1 MKAVDMKTACGGI
14 LLVALLAGC
23 GAIAPE
29 RKPDQKVNLGGY
41 SPSFKQGYSDG
52 CESAGSRGQRRD
64 EKRFKTEADY
74 MMGWNDGFSVC
85 RRGP

>member
-1 MKAVDMKTACGGI
+1 MNAMNRKRACSGA
-14 LLVALLAGC
+14 LVATLLAGC

-29 RKPDQKVNLGGY
+29 RKPDQRVNLSGY
-41 SPSFKQGYSDG
+41 SQSFKQGYSDG

-64 EKRFKTEADY
+64 ENRFKTEADY

-85 RRGP
+85 RRR

>member
-1 MKAVDMKTACGGI
+1 MNATNRKRVCSS
-14 LLVALLAGC
+14 ALLAALIAGC
-23 GAIAPE
+23 GTLAPE
-29 RKPDQKVNLGGY
+29 RKPEQRVNLSGY

-74 MMGWNDGFSVC
+74 TMGWNDGFSVC
-85 RRGP
+85 QRRR